1 MWTDGMRKRSSTVWL
16 LVLWAL
22 LPGVGTAEEGQYR
35 SRVLLTPEGEWASE
49 TELSVEELERQMGS
63 IEDAYAKSSAGRHL
77 ARNYVAR
84 KEYDKAIE
92 FYREA
97 LRAEGLSAVANREM
111 LRELAQVYLL
121 KKDYAAAAQSLQQAL
136 DLDLAPEIAD
146 YLLLAR
152 AQHHLGRYVD
162 VVATLDG
169 AQAKGLTLDAE
180 QARQATA
187 LYYHAGAYPQ
197 CEVLLRRLMELQPDD
212 PQHWHMLASVYLQQ
226 DKKKQALDQLALA
239 REKRVPFSERDVLL
253 LANLHA
259 ANNDPFGAAQ
269 VLQQGL
275 ADGEI
280 AESGTHYR
288 RLFELWLQAR
298 EQDKAREALLQAA
311 RLSDDPQLSFYLAQL
326 QMEQEDFTGMHQTM
340 LAACAEPLPDE
351 HVGRANLLM
360 GISQMKLGDTEGAR
374 RSLINATLVGGAN
387 AQAGQWLSYM
397 QAAPATKDE
406 ARRVVGICAGSRDQ
420 RLDPASGL
428 TGQPKPASDPAPVP
442 DAFEIKTVPAMRL
455 FYLPFTA
462 PLEELAQNL
471 QATAISLNVS
481 LVKSGGSADGPLHL
495 IFAGD
500 LAQPQAG
507 LTVQLGVPARGSV
520 TGSGKYQVRTTEAFR
535 CASRPFE
542 GVGPAVR
549 TALAQLAQ
557 SVMAANH
564 ELTGEARIVIPQSNK
579 AGAPSV
585 ELQLGIR

>member
-1 MWTDGMRKRSSTVWL
+1 MRKHSRIVWL
-16 LVLWAL
+16 LLLWVLM
-22 LPGVGTAEEGQYR
+22 PGIGTAEEGQYR

-92 FYREA
+92 YYREA
-97 LRAEGLSAVANREM
+97 LGAEGLSAVANREM

-136 DLDLAPEIAD
+136 ALDLAPEVAD

-169 AQAKGLTLDAE
+169 AQAKGLTLDAV

-280 AESGTHYR
+280 AKSGTHYR

-360 GISQMKLGDTEGAR
+360 GISQLKLGDTEGAR

-387 AQAGQWLSYM
+387 AQAGQWLSFM
-397 QAAPATKDE
+397 QAAPATPGE
-406 ARRVVGICAGSRDQ
+406 AKRIVGICAGANDQ
-420 RLDPASGL
+420 QIDAASIAVE
-428 TGQPKPASDPAPVP
+428 TPQVTASSAGD
-442 DAFEIKTVPAMRL
+442 FEIKTVPAMRL
-455 FYLPFTA
+455 FYVPFEA
-462 PLEELAQNL
+462 PLEQLAQSL
-471 QATAISLNVS
+471 RATAISLNVS
-481 LVKSGGSADGPLHL
+481 LVKSGGSADGPLQL
-495 IFAGD
+495 VFSGDVARPEAGVS
-500 LAQPQAG
+500 
-507 LTVQLGVPARGSV
+507 VQVGVPARGSV
-520 TGSGKYQVRTTEAFR
+520 SGAGKFRVRTTEPFR
-535 CASRPFE
+535 CAARPFE
-542 GVGPAVR
+542 GVGPDLL
-549 TALAQLAQ
+549 TALAKLAE
-557 SVMAANH
+557 SALSAGH
-564 ELTGEARIVIPQSNK
+564 ELTGEARIVIPQGS
-579 AGAPSV
+579 GGDAPRV

>member
-1 MWTDGMRKRSSTVWL
+1 MRIRSFTVWFL
-16 LVLWAL
+16 LLWSL
-22 LPGVGTAEEGQYR
+22 LPVVGAAEEGPYR

-84 KEYDKAIE
+84 KEFDKAIE
-92 FYREA
+92 FYQEA

-136 DLDLAPEIAD
+136 ALNLAPEIAD
-146 YLLLAR
+146 YLWLAR

-298 EQDKAREALLQAA
+298 EQDKARESLLQAA

-340 LAACAEPLPDE
+340 LKACNESLADE
-351 HVGRANLLM
+351 YVGRANLLM
-360 GISQMKLGDTEGAR
+360 GISQFKLGDTEGAR

-387 AQAGQWLSYM
+387 AQAGQWLSFM
-397 QAAPATKDE
+397 KAAPATKEE
-406 ARRVVGICAGSRDQ
+406 ARRIAGICAGNRDKK
-420 RLDPASGL
+420 LDPASSP
-428 TGQPKPASDPAPVP
+428 QEQSEPPVDQIAVP
-442 DAFEIKTVPAMRL
+442 DAFEIKTVPGMRL
-455 FYLPFTA
+455 FYVPFEA
-462 PLEELAQNL
+462 PLEQLAQSL
-471 QATAISLNVS
+471 PATAISLNVN
-481 LVKSGGSADGPLHL
+481 LVKSGGSADGPLQL
-495 IFAGD
+495 VFLGD
-500 LAQPQAG
+500 VAQPQAG
-507 LTVQLGVPARGSV
+507 VTVQVGMPARGAV
-520 TGSGKYQVRTTEAFR
+520 AASGKFRVRTTEPFR
-535 CASRPFE
+535 CVAQPFE
-542 GVGPAVR
+542 GVGPALT
-549 TALAQLAQ
+549 TALAQLAESAQ
-557 SVMAANH
+557 SSGH
-564 ELTGEARIVIPQSNK
+564 ELTGEARIVIAQGTGG
-579 AGAPSV
+579 GAPQA
-585 ELQLGIR
+585 ELQLGIH